1 MGFANSQN
9 PEQRASIIRKLCLI
23 YPCLALFFYVVARD
37 PTLMVKIGGIAQA
50 MTLPMIA
57 SAAVYFRWYKLNP
70 AIRPTLLTG
79 GLVLVALVS
88 IWIVALYAVPKQL
101 YELIAFLFPPTQAP

>member
-1 MGFANSQN
+1 M
-9 PEQRASIIRKLCLI
+9 IIRRFCLI

-57 SAAVYFRWYKLNP
+57 SAAVYFS
-70 AIRPTLLTG
+70 LLQG
-79 GLVLVALVS
+79 SMQRFGQRRLPVPWCGVALIS
-88 IWIVALYAVPKQL
+88 ILVVALYAVPNQL
-101 YELIAFLFPPTQAP
+101 TELGRSCL